1 MKLIPS
7 ILISEKFPKGRKT
20 SKGEAK
26 IFEAL
31 KASAG
36 YSGWYCLHSLDLPEH
51 EYKSSGEI
59 DFLLVG
65 PGGIFALE
73 IKGGDVS
80 FKDGIW
86 DYGYK
91 RKKESP
97 FQQAESAIR
106 ALLKRVNEN
115 HTAGLTSK
123 DFYWGYGVIF
133 TSVQFNIKSSAW
145 DQEVILDEYQI
156 FNNSYYME
164 KYLDRLITY
173 WQKHHGKCNQLSDK
187 QVRSFVDYFRPSFE
201 KVATLRSSVE
211 EVEGAFVDLTNEQ
224 YHCLDAMAENDRV
237 IFDGGAGTGKT
248 FVAIEEARRKC
259 SEGKSVLFLCFNPV
273 LAEYL
278 SHNLRDDLLTITS
291 VHALFYD
298 TLESKSDFVRH
309 PVLEELNSSKYINNL
324 PEMLLEQISIEE
336 SDKYDVLIIDE
347 AQDLLSENYILIID
361 YFLKGGFENGVW
373 RVFIDSKNQKGV
385 LGIFEQSAYNSL
397 KKISQGVYRLTR
409 NVRNTKQI
417 VNDTK
422 LWTGLDFSS
431 VSPVSG
437 PEIKIHYY
445 SGREEHISQLREL
458 LKLIVSESLQPG
470 YLTFLST
477 VPLSQSVVSDDCFK
491 RYRIREIDRS
501 RIVDFPFNSYTYSM
515 IADFK
520 GLENSIIIVTD
531 IDEKSLSQP
540 ELFYVAFTRTRYSLH
555 VFIPADFRNTLE
567 KNISKN
573 KIKLKGALN
582 ESGI

>member
-7 ILISEKFPKGRKT
+7 VLIREKFPKGRTT
-20 SKGEAK
+20 SKGEIK
-26 IFEAL
+26 IFNAL
-31 KASAG
+31 KSTEG
-36 YSGWYCLHSLDLPEH
+36 YGGWYCLHSLDLPEH

-65 PGGIFALE
+65 PGGIYALE

-106 ALLKRVNEN
+106 ALLKRINEN
-115 HTAGLTSK
+115 RINGLSQK
-123 DFYWGYGVIF
+123 NFYWGYGVIF
-133 TSVQFNIKSSAW
+133 TSIQFNIESSAW
-145 DQEVILDEYQI
+145 DKEVILDEYQI
-156 FNNSYYME
+156 FNNPYYME
-164 KYLDRLITY
+164 KYLDRLIIY
-173 WQKHHGKCNQLSDK
+173 WQQHHGKCNLLSDED
-187 QVRSFVDYFRPSFE
+187 VRSLVNYFRPSFE
-201 KVATLRSSVE
+201 KIATLRLSVE

-224 YHCLDAMAENDRV
+224 YQCLDAMAENDRV

-278 SHNLRDDLLTITS
+278 NHNLTDERLKITS
-291 VHALFYD
+291 VHALFFD
-298 TLESKSDFVRH
+298 TLENKSDFDRH
-309 PVLEELNSSKYINNL
+309 PVLKELNSEKYIFKL
-324 PEMLLEQISIEE
+324 PEMVLDQISIGDSE
-336 SDKYDVLIIDE
+336 KYDVIIIDE
-347 AQDLLSENYILIID
+347 AQDLLSENYIMIID
-361 YFLKGGFENGVW
+361 YFLKGGFEKGVW
-373 RVFIDSKNQKGV
+373 RIFIDSRNQKGV
-385 LGIFEQSAYNSL
+385 LGIFEESAYKSL
-397 KKISQGVYRLTR
+397 RNISQGVYRLNR
-409 NVRNTKQI
+409 NVRNTRQI

-445 SGREEHISQLREL
+445 SDRTDHINQMKDLVKE
-458 LKLIVSESLQPG
+458 IVSESLQPG

-477 VPLSQSVVSDDCFK
+477 VPLKESVVSEECFR

-501 RIVDFPFNSYTYSM
+501 RILDFPFNSYTYSM

-520 GLENSIIIVTD
+520 GLENSVIVVTD
-531 IDEKSLSQP
+531 IDEGSLNQP

-555 VFIPADFRNTLE
+555 VFIPSRLRVNLE
-567 KNISKN
+567 KNIAEN
-573 KIKLKGALN
+573 RTKLKGALN
-582 ESGI
+582 ES